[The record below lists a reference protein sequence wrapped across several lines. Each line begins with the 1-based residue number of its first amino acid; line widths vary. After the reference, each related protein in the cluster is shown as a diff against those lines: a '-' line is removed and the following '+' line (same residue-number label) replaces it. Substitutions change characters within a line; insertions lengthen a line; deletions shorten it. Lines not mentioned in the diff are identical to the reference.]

1 MDQGEDILCDH
12 GCGAVLGRREPH
24 PERPRPATAG
34 SGMACE
40 ACSLRERLRP
50 ALGLLRTRKSTPAR
64 IEGWGTTEI
73 DHLEEHHTTLPVD
86 DATLPMERRAEVSG
100 MSRSIRLVQ
109 QAIEAGAKHRAWR
122 HLQKLWEAR

>member
-1 MDQGEDILCDH
+1 MEDILCDH

-24 PERPRPATAG
+24 PERRPPASAG

-40 ACSLRERLRP
+40 ACTIRERLRT
-50 ALGLLRTRKSTPAR
+50 AVELLRQRKSTPAR
-64 IEGWGTTEI
+64 VEGWGTTEI
-73 DHLEEHHTTLPVD
+73 DHLEEHHARLPELPL
-86 DATLPMERRAEVSG
+86 DASMDERCRISG
-100 MSRSIRLVQ
+100 LSRSIRLVQ